1 MSVAEISLMSV
12 LISYLLRTTQYYPNI
27 ICLQKKKKKNCLA
40 CYISRLELAD
50 APFAAQ

>member
-27 ICLQKKKKKNCLA
+27 ICLQKKKKNCLA